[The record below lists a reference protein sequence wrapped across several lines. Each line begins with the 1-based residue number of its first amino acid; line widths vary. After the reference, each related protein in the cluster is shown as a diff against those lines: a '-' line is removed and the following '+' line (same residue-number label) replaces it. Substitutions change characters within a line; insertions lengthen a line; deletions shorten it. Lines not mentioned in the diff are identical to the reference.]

1 MSKLKRNRRV
11 MSPSDFTREDV
22 TAIEQAQIPVET
34 ARFDYKIEQQR
45 SLAQQP
51 SKRRL

>member
-22 TAIEQAQIPVET
+22 AAIEQAQIPVEA
-34 ARFDYKIEQQR
+34 ARFDCEIEQQR